1 MPNIPGEPLEIC
13 RNKVFDFVNVGFCTI
28 GNWDNL
34 LSWLISSG
42 MGDQSIDQG
51 ANCGHFG
58 ANDVELLEGP
68 SLFLHHSCGA
78 VYRAP

>member
-1 MPNIPGEPLEIC
+1 
-13 RNKVFDFVNVGFCTI
+13 
-28 GNWDNL
+28 
-34 LSWLISSG
+34 

-68 SLFLHHSCGA
+68 SLFLRQREGA
-78 VYRAP
+78 PKIFGKLLQCILDICEALAASSTVVFIF

>member
-1 MPNIPGEPLEIC
+1 
-13 RNKVFDFVNVGFCTI
+13 
-28 GNWDNL
+28 
-34 LSWLISSG
+34 

-68 SLFLHHSCGA
+68 SLFLRHSCGA
-78 VYRAP
+78 VYQLGKVKNWTLSKC